1 MLVRTADV
9 FFRGTCESRAGVP
22 RTVSVLS
29 ATRRQREVGKRDA
42 RSLFPQVRACAR
54 VWCAAGLRSACLR
67 VLAALVSMSRNL
79 LVRHGEVRALDGP
92 APVSSQA
99 PRREGK
105 RGEERARRRRGR
117 RKRLE
122 GAGTGGGR
130 ARGLAQAG
138 AHRRA
143 RTRGGVCAF
152 CQGVLSVR
160 ALSVSARRAGARRK
174 SRPERGGGASV
185 ARSPPPPPGAVHF
198 SFLSLLS
205 SILSRLFPRAAPC
218 GGRGGSRW
226 HQKRRSALVVGG
238 CAHINEDIK
247 SL

>member
-54 VWCAAGLRSACLR
+54 VWCEAGLRSACLR

-122 GAGTGGGR
+122 GAGTGGGGHVVWRKR
-130 ARGLAQAG
+130 APTGERERVVGCVLFARVCSPSVPCPFPRAVQAQGASRVQSGGAGRPSRGRRRR
-138 AHRRA
+138 RRA
-143 RTRGGVCAF
+143 RCIFRFSPFSLRFSLV
-152 CQGVLSVR
+152 SSPVR
-160 ALSVSARRAGARRK
+160 RLAAGA
-174 SRPERGGGASV
+174 A
-185 ARSPPPPPGAVHF
+185 GAVGT
-198 SFLSLLS
+198 
-205 SILSRLFPRAAPC
+205 RNA
-218 GGRGGSRW
+218 GV
-226 HQKRRSALVVGG
+226 RSWWEGVP
-238 CAHINEDIK
+238 ISMKI
-247 SL
+247 